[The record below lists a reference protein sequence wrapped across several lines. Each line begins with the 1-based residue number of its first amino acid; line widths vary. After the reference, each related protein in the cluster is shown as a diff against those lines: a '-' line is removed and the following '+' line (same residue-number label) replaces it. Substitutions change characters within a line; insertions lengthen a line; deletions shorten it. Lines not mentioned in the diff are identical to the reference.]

1 MRLCKEKY
9 QILGMLLIIC
19 LVIPFIPASTFAIQ
33 DSFPNKIR
41 VDGRVKDWNG
51 VPSLSS
57 GSENTIGLWSLQ
69 SANTLFLM
77 AKGSNIEP
85 CINFYIDSDNNS
97 KTGRIKTNWQNCGAD
112 YLVENGGLYK
122 WQDDDWEF
130 FKSIDFIYSDTVVE
144 LSISLDD
151 LGLSGLSS
159 IRVAYTVDDNNPAPA
174 WGKELPENRFFTT
187 ANDGPFEDELVFD
200 GDEYN
205 ETNEYYQH
213 CLKAL
218 GYTDKYNEEL
228 DIDGHFGSKSRS
240 ALNKYIVQNNFD
252 YVSKTAVEKLMA
264 DAEATADGFY
274 DNGLTSQTIGL
285 DPVAFL
291 YFDVS
296 NYKNSNDPF
305 FSMKAIKALPYI
317 VTPRPEE
324 MNYTQKRVMDYVN
337 SSTRIYGYVNLGP
350 DNPEDSQSDWEIK
363 DMKKAKEQV
372 DDIAAAGW
380 YGVFIDQAG
389 YDFHETRARQ
399 NELFDYI
406 HSKGLF
412 CFVNAWFPEDVL
424 GSEVKSVANP
434 NGTKSHLGDGDLYL
448 LESFFSR
455 TTGLDAKD
463 YVIDKYIKAKEM
475 ADKIGVG
482 LAGLSYKRNTVSW
495 DNATKDIEMS
505 YVLAQCLGMTG
516 WWFGGDSTKNG
527 TYYGRTPD
535 INLGNEVVKYL
546 SKTADNK
553 YMAETDKYQITFYT
567 GKIPQMYI
575 EEKK

>member
-380 YGVFIDQAG
+380 YGGREVQQKAGGLSMSGIVVVGAGMAGLLAGSMLRKDCPLILEARERLPHNHSAVLRFRSSIVGDTVGIPFRKVQA
-389 YDFHETRARQ
+389 
-399 NELFDYI
+399 
-406 HSKGLF
+406 
-412 CFVNAWFPEDVL
+412 
-424 GSEVKSVANP
+424 
-434 NGTKSHLGDGDLYL
+434 
-448 LESFFSR
+448 
-455 TTGLDAKD
+455 
-463 YVIDKYIKAKEM
+463 IKAVAMVQPYRRHAIVFNE
-475 ADKIGVG
+475 DQWGVHHT
-482 LAGLSYKRNTVSW
+482 LFRDRRCKSERKVHS
-495 DNATKDIEMS
+495 
-505 YVLAQCLGMTG
+505 
-516 WWFGGDSTKNG
+516 
-527 TYYGRTPD
+527 P
-535 INLGNEVVKYL
+535 
-546 SKTADNK
+546 
-553 YMAETDKYQITFYT
+553 
-567 GKIPQMYI
+567 
-575 EEKK
+575 